1 VKYSAKRQGA
11 TIYGIDA
18 AHEALKNGKVGE
30 PLSHT
35 EEMSEKLHSVPVA
48 SFSEEKAEA
57 LLCGKVPHGLPLDI
71 HISPEGVVQ
80 EYSLDGLDSFREV
93 FSHSDPIQAL
103 NRMEQLCQDVME
115 HPDLMD
121 EAWAIFAEDRIFWE
135 ETSQHWRYLMLLT
148 ESPAWTALPDSSPN
162 ETWSALFIA
171 AMAAD
176 PDVEKALAA
185 VVQRMEDKEFSV
197 SELLYAIAAVR
208 ECYENGPQ
216 EESTPATVPPCAEN
230 TSEEEEY
237 RPWEKNE
244 TIIPADVEL
253 AQTGSTAHTFEPEHV
268 NRQGN
273 VQPEQPMIPGI
284 APPPP
289 PPSHGTEPAFAAIK
303 PADPGTATTVL
314 LKPETSVLDNT
325 TPPGQD
331 NVIKVDVAKI
341 RIPRIVRLE
350 TQEMA
355 YVDKAHFVI
364 GSKAGA
370 VDFLIQGNRVISRNH
385 AAIVTRGSDYYI
397 VDLNSRNG
405 VFVENKRIPR
415 GQETLIYVGDVFML
429 ANEKFKL
436 QW

>member
-1 VKYSAKRQGA
+1 
-11 TIYGIDA
+11 
-18 AHEALKNGKVGE
+18 
-30 PLSHT
+30 
-35 EEMSEKLHSVPVA
+35 MSEKLHSVPVA
-48 SFSEEKAEA
+48 SFSKEKAEA

-71 HISPEGVVQ
+71 HISPEGVEQV
-80 EYSLDGLDSFREV
+80 YSLEGLDSFQEV

-103 NRMEQLCQDVME
+103 SRMELLCLDAME

-121 EAWAIFAEDRIFWE
+121 EAWGVFAADRIFWE
-135 ETSQHWRYLMLLT
+135 EASQRWRYLMLLT
-148 ESPAWTALPDSSPN
+148 ESPAWTALPDFSPD
-162 ETWSALFIA
+162 EIWSALFMV
-171 AMAAD
+171 AMAAN
-176 PDVEKALAA
+176 PDVEVALAA
-185 VVQRMEDKEFSV
+185 VVQSMEEKEFSV
-197 SELLYAIAAVR
+197 SELLHAIANVR
-208 ECYENGPQ
+208 ERCENGAQ
-216 EESTPATVPPCAEN
+216 EDNAPSTAQIGAEDV
-230 TSEEEEY
+230 SEEEEY
-237 RPWEKNE
+237 KPWEKNE
-244 TIIPADVEL
+244 TIIPDVEL
-253 AQTGSTAHTFEPEHV
+253 GQTGSTAHTFEPEHV

-289 PPSHGTEPAFAAIK
+289 PPGHGTEPGFTAIQS
-303 PADPGTATTVL
+303 ADPETATTVL

-325 TPPGQD
+325 TSPGQN

-370 VDFLIQGNRVISRNH
+370 VDFLIQGNRVISRTH

-415 GQETLIYVGDVFML
+415 GQETLIYVGDVFLL